1 MTGENDP
8 GFGKTV
14 AAQTPGKRAEEK
26 VATDTKSF
34 PDMSVSEMPGLI
46 HELRVHQV
54 ELEMQNE
61 ELRKNQAET
70 ERSCKAYQD
79 LWELSPVGCL
89 IVDIDGRVTAVNR
102 AGQRLFGKSKNAFLK
117 ERFSMLVTPENEM
130 SVNLMCERALE
141 TGIGEKQEIRI
152 LKPDGAIHICLLE
165 VSSLGSEPGREQ
177 IQAVLTDIT
186 KLKQAEQTLRE
197 NEEKYRQLFENESD
211 AVMIFD
217 AETGQFED
225 ANQATIDLYG
235 YSKDEFLTLKVE
247 DISAE
252 KEMTR
257 SNVKR
262 IRDGGVLPKQVPLR
276 YFKKKD
282 ATVFPGEISTGKFI
296 IEGREKIIGAVRD
309 ITERICAEEALQE
322 SEERYRHLV
331 DSARDIIYTVS
342 SDTTILSMNPAIEN
356 MTGWS
361 PSECIDKHLASF
373 VHPDDFSLAMEMG
386 QRALQGDKPPIH
398 EVRILSKS
406 GKYVIGEFS
415 IAPFI

>member
-54 ELEMQNE
+54 ELEMQHE

-79 LWELSPVGCL
+79 LWELSSVGCL

-102 AGQRLFGKSKNAFLK
+102 AGQRLFGKPKNALLK

-130 SVNLMCERALE
+130 SVNLMYERALE

-197 NEEKYRQLFENESD
+197 NEEKYRQLFEN
-211 AVMIFD
+211 
-217 AETGQFED
+217 
-225 ANQATIDLYG
+225 
-235 YSKDEFLTLKVE
+235 
-247 DISAE
+247 
-252 KEMTR
+252 
-257 SNVKR
+257 
-262 IRDGGVLPKQVPLR
+262 
-276 YFKKKD
+276 
-282 ATVFPGEISTGKFI
+282 
-296 IEGREKIIGAVRD
+296 
-309 ITERICAEEALQE
+309 
-322 SEERYRHLV
+322 
-331 DSARDIIYTVS
+331 YTVS

-386 QRALQGDKPPIH
+386 QWALQGDKPPIH